1 MALEW
6 QVRVPGTEGVVKNT
20 TLFRGEKGGAS
31 WSLLLMEKTYTPCFV
46 LAFGSFLHTFCFNG
60 RNIDAMGA
68 HQEGFLE
75 EVMSKL

>member
-1 MALEW
+1 
-6 QVRVPGTEGVVKNT
+6 
-20 TLFRGEKGGAS
+20 
-31 WSLLLMEKTYTPCFV
+31 MEKTYTPCFV